1 MMRLFKFA
9 LTFLLIFT
17 SSWLILSCTQT
28 EIPEQPAETQ
38 QDKPA
43 TDRSSVVTVD
53 AVVDSVDYDART
65 FSLTDEEGN
74 TQEFQVRNPL
84 VPLEELKQGDNV
96 TMTVYEREL
105 AYVVEPGAALPSD
118 DELRTVGKTEEGAIT
133 VTRIEQTTY
142 TVTAIDPENRTVSVE
157 SEQIPEFTLH
167 VRDDVKNLENV
178 HVGDQVL
185 SYVTQVVSVTIK
197 K

>member
-1 MMRLFKFA
+1 MKLFKFV
-9 LTFLLIFT
+9 LTILLIFT

-28 EIPEQPAETQ
+28 ETPEQPAEVQ
-38 QDKPA
+38 AEKPGI
-43 TDRSSVVTVD
+43 DRTSVTTVN

-74 TQEFQVRNPL
+74 SQKFQVKNPL

-96 TMTVYEREL
+96 TMTVYQREL
-105 AYVVEPGAALPSD
+105 AYAAEPGAELPSD

-133 VTRIEQTTY
+133 VTKIEQTTY
-142 TVTAIDPENRTVSVE
+142 TVKAVDLENRTITVE
-157 SEQIPEFTLH
+157 SEQIPEFTLP
-167 VRDDVKNLENV
+167 VRDDVKNLENL
-178 HVGDQVL
+178 HVGDQIQ
-185 SYVTQVVSVTIK
+185 SFVTQVVVVSVK